1 MATSGFTESLTIGI
15 TLTLVFGAVCFY
27 LYSRLVQNEKRVSLI
42 ESILLDVKMSM
53 EMVGQSGGRGGGNND
68 DDMAVEQVEPVSG
81 PEPLSQNDVDESEE
95 EAYKDVLQ
103 QVSSQPEMKTFDL
116 SGAKPT
122 KGAAS
127 ASAGAVEV
135 TKVTP
140 TYESMTVKELKEL
153 TKKRNLK
160 TPHGAGRKE
169 LTEALRKTDV
179 PVQPPVEGAPPL
191 VEGALLEE
199 EDAELTS

>member
-53 EMVGQSGGRGGGNND
+53 EMVGQGGVRGGGNNE
-68 DDMAVEQVEPVSG
+68 DDMSVEQVEPVSG

-103 QVSSQPEMKTFDL
+103 QVSSQPELKTFDL

-122 KGAAS
+122 KSAAT
-127 ASAGAVEV
+127 AAAVEV

-179 PVQPPVEGAPPL
+179 PVQPIVEGAPPL

>member
-53 EMVGQSGGRGGGNND
+53 EMVGQSGGRGGGSNE

-122 KGAAS
+122 KGSATAAT
-127 ASAGAVEV
+127 AVEV

-179 PVQPPVEGAPPL
+179 PVQPTVEGAPPL

>member
-53 EMVGQSGGRGGGNND
+53 EMVGQGGVRGHNE

-122 KGAAS
+122 KGSAA
-127 ASAGAVEV
+127 AAAVEV

-153 TKKRNLK
+153 AKKRNLK

-179 PVQPPVEGAPPL
+179 PVQPTVEGAPPL
-191 VEGALLEE
+191 VEGALLED

>member
-53 EMVGQSGGRGGGNND
+53 EMVGQSGGRGGGSNE

-122 KGAAS
+122 KGSATAAT
-127 ASAGAVEV
+127 AVEV

-179 PVQPPVEGAPPL
+179 PVQTTVEGAPPL

>member
-53 EMVGQSGGRGGGNND
+53 EMVGQSGGRGGGNNE

-122 KGAAS
+122 KGSATAAT
-127 ASAGAVEV
+127 AVEV

-179 PVQPPVEGAPPL
+179 PVQPTVEGAPPL

>member
-53 EMVGQSGGRGGGNND
+53 EMVGQSGGRGGGTNE

-122 KGAAS
+122 KGSATAAT
-127 ASAGAVEV
+127 AVEV

-179 PVQPPVEGAPPL
+179 PVQTTVEGAPPL

>member
-53 EMVGQSGGRGGGNND
+53 EMVGQSGGRGGSNNE

-122 KGAAS
+122 KGSAA
-127 ASAGAVEV
+127 AAAVEV

-153 TKKRNLK
+153 AKKRNLK

-179 PVQPPVEGAPPL
+179 PVQPTVEGAPPL
-191 VEGALLEE
+191 VEGALLED

>member
-53 EMVGQSGGRGGGNND
+53 EMVGQGGVRGGNNE
-68 DDMAVEQVEPVSG
+68 DDMSVEQVEPVSG

-103 QVSSQPEMKTFDL
+103 QVSSQPELKTFDL

-122 KGAAS
+122 KSAA
-127 ASAGAVEV
+127 AAAAVEV

-179 PVQPPVEGAPPL
+179 PVQPTVEGAPPL

>member
-53 EMVGQSGGRGGGNND
+53 EMVGQSGGRGGSNNE

-122 KGAAS
+122 KGSAA
-127 ASAGAVEV
+127 AAAVEV

-153 TKKRNLK
+153 AKKRNLK

-179 PVQPPVEGAPPL
+179 PVQPTVEGAPPL